1 MTFNIDELRN
11 DISKLKKILD
21 PINRVSDALED
32 FDALNSTLS
41 EKRGHVEKYKKEIGQ
56 AFIDLAAAQ
65 KELADTKAE
74 IAASKKK
81 AKDEADKQKQKA
93 EDKATEIIV
102 GAASIRDAT
111 LREHEQAKKDLA
123 TTKFELGKRQT
134 ELDEINKKIEKA
146 EMLVKNLFTSPLDK

>member
-41 EKRGHVEKYKKEIGQ
+41 EKRGHVERYKKEIGQ
-56 AFIDLAAAQ
+56 AVIDLATAQ
-65 KELADTKAE
+65 KELAETKSE
-74 IAASKKK
+74 IAIAKKK
-81 AKDEADKQKQKA
+81 AKDEADKQKQKSD
-93 EDKATEIIV
+93 DKATEIIV

-111 LREHEQAKKDLA
+111 LKEHEQAKKDLA
-123 TTKFELGKRQT
+123 TTKFELGKKQT
-134 ELDEINKKIEKA
+134 ELDDLNKKIEKA
-146 EMLVKNLFTSPLDK
+146 KQIVKNIFDNPVD